1 MDESP
6 APRFRRGLRAATD
19 RLRSGVS
26 FPLAVR
32 GYDRRAVDEFV
43 DEMRELVAEL
53 ESRQT
58 RESVV
63 QRALD
68 ELGEET
74 ASILQR
80 AHETADDIAARSRA
94 QAEGRLQRADRE
106 AEILRRE
113 ADAYAEQVVVETRLL
128 WDERQRLIEE
138 IRGLADEVLALADDA
153 MERVKLPEGLMED
166 TTTEVPLTPLPGGLG
181 SPGLQAPD
189 PDPTPEPELLDEA
202 DDDEPLTEYGVAV
215 TPETDP
221 AEDAGPHTVELE
233 ALPGGAA
240 ENEGGPLDEEDE
252 DSTGAEWPA
261 EPERR

>member
-1 MDESP
+1 MSEPHSDDSP
-6 APRFRRGLRAATD
+6 TPRFRRGLRAATE
-19 RLRSGVS
+19 RLRGGVS

-43 DEMRELVAEL
+43 AEMREVVSEL

-74 ASILQR
+74 AGILQR
-80 AHETADDIAARSRA
+80 AHETADDIATRSRA
-94 QAEGRLQRADRE
+94 QAEGRMQRAERE

-128 WDERQRLIEE
+128 WEERQRLIEE

-153 MERVKLPEGLMED
+153 MERVKMPEGLAVD
-166 TTTEVPLTPLPGGLG
+166 PTTEEPAATALEP
-181 SPGLQAPD
+181 AP
-189 PDPTPEPELLDEA
+189 EA
-202 DDDEPLTEYGVAV
+202 DPLEEGA
-215 TPETDP
+215 D
-221 AEDAGPHTVELE
+221 GHTVELE
-233 ALPGGAA
+233 ALPGGA
-240 ENEGGPLDEEDE
+240 EDA
-252 DSTGAEWPA
+252 DATAQWPV
-261 EPERR
+261 EPERQ

>member
-1 MDESP
+1 MSDPHSDEN
-6 APRFRRGLRAATD
+6 ATPRFRRGLRAAID
-19 RLRSGVS
+19 RLRGGVS

-32 GYDRRAVDEFV
+32 GYERRAVDDFV
-43 DEMRELVAEL
+43 AEMRELVTEL

-94 QAEGRLQRADRE
+94 QAEGRMQRAERE
-106 AEILRRE
+106 GEILRRE

-128 WDERQRLIEE
+128 WEERQRLIEE

-153 MERVKLPEGLMED
+153 MERVKLPDGLMED
-166 TTTEVPLTPLPGGLG
+166 TTSDVGLTSLTPVPGGLED
-181 SPGLQAPD
+181 QAAD
-189 PDPTPEPELLDEA
+189 PEPLPQGDEADPAAHLSGPAVFEPELSE
-202 DDDEPLTEYGVAV
+202 DDTG
-215 TPETDP
+215 
-221 AEDAGPHTVELE
+221 GHTVELE
-233 ALPGGAA
+233 ALPGGA
-240 ENEGGPLDEEDE
+240 EGE
-252 DSTGAEWPA
+252 DSEGEWPA
-261 EPERR
+261 EPEHR